1 MRILIVSDAWAPQ
14 VNGVVRTLGMVSAAL
29 RRGGDTVEVLGPDR
43 FRGLA
48 VPGEPGLR
56 LALGAGP
63 QLGALAGVFAPDA
76 VHIATEGPLGWS
88 MRRLCRARGW
98 SFTTAFHTRFPDYL
112 RARLGVP
119 AAISWHVLRRFHA
132 AAAGTFV
139 ATEALR
145 QELAGQ
151 GFTRLRPWSRGVDT
165 ALFQPGPRDAFAGL
179 PRPIFLCA
187 GRVAP
192 EKGVEDFLA
201 LPLPGSKVVVG
212 DGPLRAT
219 LERRYPEARF
229 TGFLHREAL
238 AAAYAAADVMVFP
251 SRTDTFGLVLL
262 EAMACGTPIAAYPQ
276 PGPRTVLG
284 NAEPPLNIGA
294 MDTDLRAACLRA
306 LSADRAAC
314 RARAESFSW
323 EACAAQFRAQLVPLR
338 A

>member
-192 EKGVEDFLA
+192 EKGW
-201 LPLPGSKVVVG
+201 
-212 DGPLRAT
+212 
-219 LERRYPEARF
+219 
-229 TGFLHREAL
+229 
-238 AAAYAAADVMVFP
+238 
-251 SRTDTFGLVLL
+251 RTSWP
-262 EAMACGTPIAAYPQ
+262 C
-276 PGPRTVLG
+276 RS
-284 NAEPPLNIGA
+284 
-294 MDTDLRAACLRA
+294 RAARWWWGTDRCAPRWSGATPRRA
-306 LSADRAAC
+306 SPASC
-314 RARAESFSW
+314 TARRW
-323 EACAAQFRAQLVPLR
+323 RPPTR
-338 A
+338 RPT

>member
-1 MRILIVSDAWAPQ
+1 M
-14 VNGVVRTLGMVSAAL
+14 
-29 RRGGDTVEVLGPDR
+29 
-43 FRGLA
+43 
-48 VPGEPGLR
+48 
-56 LALGAGP
+56 
-63 QLGALAGVFAPDA
+63 
-76 VHIATEGPLGWS
+76 
-88 MRRLCRARGW
+88 
-98 SFTTAFHTRFPDYL
+98 
-112 RARLGVP
+112 
-119 AAISWHVLRRFHA
+119 
-132 AAAGTFV
+132 
-139 ATEALR
+139 
-145 QELAGQ
+145 
-151 GFTRLRPWSRGVDT
+151 
-165 ALFQPGPRDAFAGL
+165 
-179 PRPIFLCA
+179 
-187 GRVAP
+187 
-192 EKGVEDFLA
+192 
-201 LPLPGSKVVVG
+201 G